1 MVNAEYNVKEMQ
13 QFLSMTNGLY
23 DIVRLV
29 DPVECRQIT
38 IEDGSVRINE
48 GCYNVWDSSQRCIN
62 CSSYKACM
70 GGQRREKEE
79 FFADKVYHILS
90 NPVKLR
96 LDDGTVLKCV
106 IEFITSH
113 TASEQERARTNDRA
127 NEAYESASLI
137 DPLTGLLNWD
147 GFHQGARKLLL
158 KHKDEPCLIIAC
170 DILKFKLINSLFG
183 RQKGNDVLI
192 EIAGL
197 LRPYASE
204 DILVGRLQADQFAL
218 CMPKALFSE
227 ESLALSI
234 NEITNLLNE
243 GSYRLRFQAGVYE
256 IVDPELPIAVMYDR
270 AVMANVTTREDS
282 GSPIHWFNES
292 MLEDLL
298 YQQEVTSGFE
308 KTLAAG
314 EYQIFIQPQ
323 VDEEGRVAGGEALA
337 RWIKPDGTIVPP
349 IKFIPVLEKAGLI
362 SRLDRHVW
370 ELAAKQLAA
379 WKDTDLGHLHISVNI
394 SALDF
399 YYIDVYRVLLDLVE
413 KYGIDRKKLKLEITE
428 TAVMNDV
435 EKQIL
440 RVQDLRNA
448 GFAVE
453 IDDFGAGYSS
463 LAMLKDIEADVLKI
477 DMGFLRETEHADRSR
492 RVLEAIVRMA
502 GKLSMDTITEGVE
515 TKDQVEMLTAMGCH
529 QFQGFYFAKPM
540 PVPEFEKF
548 ALQFSMQPLTC

>member
-1 MVNAEYNVKEMQ
+1 MVNAEYNVRDME
-13 QFLSMTNGLY
+13 QFIGLTKGLY

-29 DPVECRQIT
+29 DPVECREISIKDGQVHIT
-38 IEDGSVRINE
+38 S

-70 GGQRREKEE
+70 GGARREKEE

-96 LDDGTVLKCV
+96 MDDGTVIRCV

-113 TASEQERARTNDRA
+113 DATEDERGRVNDRA
-127 NEAYESASLI
+127 GEVYESASLV

-158 KHKDEPCLIIAC
+158 EHEGEPCLMIAC
-170 DILKFKLINSLFG
+170 DVAKFKLVNSLFG
-183 RQKGNDVLI
+183 REKGNDVLI

-204 DILVGRLQADQFAL
+204 EILVGRLQADQFAI
-218 CMPKALFSE
+218 CMPKDLFSE
-227 ESLALSI
+227 ESLELSI
-234 NEITNLLNE
+234 NEIANILNG
-243 GSYRLRFQAGVYE
+243 GSYRLHFQAGIYE
-256 IVDPELPIAVMYDR
+256 ITDAHLPIAVMYDR
-270 AVMANVTTREDS
+270 AVMANVTSKEDGKS
-282 GSPIHWFNES
+282 IHWFTDS
-292 MLEDLL
+292 MLDELL
-298 YQQEVTSGFE
+298 YQQKVTSGFE
-308 KTLAAG
+308 RNLAAG

-323 VDEEGRVAGGEALA
+323 VDAEGRVSGGEALA
-337 RWIKPDGTIVPP
+337 RWIKSDGEVVPP
-349 IKFIPVLEKAGLI
+349 FKFIPVLEKAGLI

-370 ELAAKQLAA
+370 ELAAKQLAEWA
-379 WKDTDLGHLHISVNI
+379 GTEFDDLYISVNI

-399 YYIDVYRVLLDLVE
+399 FYIDVYGSFVELVE

-440 RVQDLRNA
+440 RVQDLRSA

-492 RVLEAIVRMA
+492 RVLESIVRMA
-502 GKLSMDTITEGVE
+502 KKLSMETITEGVE
-515 TKDQVEMLTAMGCH
+515 TREQVDMLNSMGCN
-529 QFQGFYFAKPM
+529 QFQGFFFAKPM
-540 PVPEFEKF
+540 PVPEFEAF
-548 ALQFSMQPLTC
+548 VREHR